1 MSDDKVDLP
10 AGENPPGWRP
20 EWKRKQKRSLRRD
33 RQILNSMRGGKVG
46 DDGVVAPVPE
56 SVRGGKRP
64 VAQYVEEPDVE
75 ERDIAEVLGL
85 DADAPVR
92 NDVVGDIGGEDDV
105 GVGDDGGDVDDI
117 AWNREE
123 LKRLRELKRQVSD
136 EYLALSQADKDV
148 QAFYDKKIKMIESQE
163 AACVKVLTLFNKKRL
178 EAGAGANVVEF
189 RIVPWSGDGTG
200 AVKTWL

>member
-33 RQILNSMRGGKVG
+33 RQILNSMRGGKAG

-92 NDVVGDIGGEDDV
+92 NDAGADGDVADVADSDDV
-105 GVGDDGGDVDDI
+105 GDVDDI

-178 EAGAGANVVEF
+178 EAGASANVVEF